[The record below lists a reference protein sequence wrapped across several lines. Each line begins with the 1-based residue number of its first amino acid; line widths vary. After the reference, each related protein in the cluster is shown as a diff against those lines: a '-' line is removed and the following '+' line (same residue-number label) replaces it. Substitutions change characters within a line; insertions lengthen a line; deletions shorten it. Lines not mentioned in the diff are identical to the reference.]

1 MLTENQIESYHR
13 DGYVKVESLFTNEEA
28 EELGSE
34 MIRVISEWGSESIG
48 WHGPWRD
55 DATAR

>member
-34 MIRVISEWGSESIG
+34 MIKVIPINAGSKMMIQSMIQG
-48 WHGPWRD
+48 QRNI
-55 DATAR
+55 T